1 MDADGLVNESDDAN
15 GVLEKL
21 PLPSREGL
29 DLDEVNGTLGNSIE
43 VVQTNISLESTPAQ
57 SSLGEIEVKPIVCK
71 ESFRRASKKGEGK
84 IRNSY
89 TTSEKPLSTGHAGAT
104 SVKKDKDGKQ
114 VGATSSVSNG
124 SLTVTSRSK
133 QPFALA
139 SNRGSINAKPAFEG
153 NESVDSGSPTRSMSA
168 ASTSLHFKP
177 SERSGSATSTTKAL
191 QPDGLK
197 EELNELKPLNQRPH
211 GKGEEHSRSTSSS
224 PTAAGSKPRRAG
236 MMPTYNF
243 SFKCDERAEK
253 RKEFFTKLEEKT
265 HAKEV
270 EKTTLQAKSK
280 ETQEAEIKMLRKS
293 LTFKATPMPSFYQE
307 PAPPKVELKKIPT
320 TRAKSPKL
328 GRQKSLSLP
337 GAEGSSNPSCRPARL
352 SLDERVSRTGPTKE
366 SSPHVKKPLRKS
378 LPKLLSERSTLG
390 NPGSRKTDLPK
401 NPLHIASEAPS
412 AAEMSQTE
420 SKQDGPAA
428 AEEQE
433 EHTNQERVI
442 EAISSVPCVEGC

>member
-71 ESFRRASKKGEGK
+71 ESFRRASKESIVKDSDGANRSKPQKGEGK

-197 EELNELKPLNQRPH
+197 
-211 GKGEEHSRSTSSS
+211 S